1 MIPVVLKLL
10 SKAAKERRRAAIRY
24 DGQHHLRVVEP
35 HVVYMDSDG
44 GVVAECYQVKG
55 YSTAANPAP
64 FWKTFRVTKID
75 AVFLLDTTFKAQ
87 EPKNLTLRKSR
98 RLIAMAYDRPPA
110 IPAPQNRM
118 QPQPHHQENLLKQ
131 TRSWW
136 TQAES
141 AIDGFL
147 SGQDQPPSRH

>member
-55 YSTAANPAP
+55 YSTAGKPAP
-64 FWKTFRVTKID
+64 FWKTFRVTKVD
-75 AVFLLDTTFKAQ
+75 AVFLLGTTFKAQ

-98 RLIAMAYDRPPA
+98 RLIAMAYDRPPT

-118 QPQPHHQENLLKQ
+118 QPQPRQQENLLKQ

>member
-55 YSTAANPAP
+55 YSTNGTPAP
-64 FWKTFRVTKID
+64 FWKRIRVTKID
-75 AVFLLDTTFKAQ
+75 AVFLLGETFEAQ
-87 EPKNLTLRKSR
+87 DPKKLRLAESR
-98 RLIAMAYDRPPA
+98 RVIAMAYDRPPET
-110 IPAPQNRM
+110 PAPRNRIRPQPRHQEKRM
-118 QPQPHHQENLLKQ
+118 QQ
-131 TRSWW
+131 TRNWW
-136 TQAES
+136 TQVES

-147 SGQDQPPSRH
+147 SDEDHHPSRH

>member
-118 QPQPHHQENLLKQ
+118 QPQPRHQENLLKQ

>member
-44 GVVAECYQVKG
+44 GVVAECYQIKG
-55 YSTAANPAP
+55 YSTAGKPPP
-64 FWKTFRVTKID
+64 FWKSFQVTKID
-75 AVFLLDTTFKAQ
+75 AVFLLDSTF
-87 EPKNLTLRKSR
+87 EVRNPNNLRLAKSR
-98 RLIAMAYDRPPA
+98 RLIAMAYDRPPT
-110 IPAPQNRM
+110 IPAPEHRISS
-118 QPQPHHQENLLKQ
+118 QPRHRERRVQQ
-131 TRSWW
+131 TRNWW
-136 TQAES
+136 TQVES

-147 SGQDQPPSRH
+147 SDEEHHPSRQ

>member
-64 FWKTFRVTKID
+64 FWKTFRVIKID

-118 QPQPHHQENLLKQ
+118 QPQPRHQENLLKQ